1 MQVRRGYK
9 FVLIIGILTGCYQTL
24 LTQVVL
30 QDRHFNTFR
39 EGISAAGSGDYN
51 LAIDLFGRI
60 LKETP
65 NHIDALTHLGVTL
78 LESNQ
83 KIDSAISLFNKVLEI
98 IPPEDHF
105 DPFGIYIHLN
115 LARAYNLSL
124 NPQQALSVLNYI
136 EDSIKTDDIRA
147 DFVRE
152 LNQTRNFIIHFNNP
166 IQINVT
172 DGILKEVN
180 SEFDDHSPLV
190 NLTGQ
195 KMFFTSR
202 RATRN
207 DYLLEDKQYSENLF
221 MSKFDGI
228 EWNEPIL
235 IEELYSPGEHI
246 SILSLSPDETQLF
259 LYKSDGR
266 PSRNIYVSQLV
277 NNKWQKPVKL
287 PKSIN
292 SKWNETHASLSPD
305 QSTLYFTS
313 NRPGGFGGLDIYAVK
328 KNTKGKWGK
337 PVNLGPNINSIYDE
351 EAPMIH
357 PDGKT
362 LYFNS
367 NGQSSMGGFDVFY
380 SQKLP
385 DGSWAKA
392 VNLGYPINSP
402 DDDLFFLPTLDK
414 SEAYMTSYRFSES
427 KGRSNIYHL
436 SFKDSIQGSLTIIE
450 GLVKNPKKLPLEQI
464 RMLVWRENDEQ
475 LIGDFRPNIHSGK
488 YLLILE
494 SDENYIIKEATPK
507 EITSIDTLYVS
518 GDLAFNQSKKI
529 MMVEDI
535 KMMPPLIPKQT
546 SSPIS
551 LKNDSIKLTSNEINK
566 LIPLKDDVTKEELKA
581 EAINSSKY
589 TIQVLALNK
598 RPRASRE
605 YLEGLDI
612 KQIKIYKGKDG
623 YRRYVIG
630 EFENE
635 LEATK
640 YKLKIQAGG
649 RFQDAWIRKLSTIM
663 QISN

>member
-1 MQVRRGYK
+1 MEVRWSYK
-9 FVLIIGILTGCYQTL
+9 FVLIFGILLGCYQLTY
-24 LTQVVL
+24 TQVIL
-30 QDRHFNTFR
+30 QDKHITTFR
-39 EGISAAGSGDYN
+39 EGISAASAGDYN
-51 LAIDLFGRI
+51 LAIDLFGKI
-60 LKETP
+60 LEESP

-83 KIDSAISLFNKVLEI
+83 KADSAISLFNRVLEI

-105 DPFGIYIHLN
+105 DPFGIYIHLS
-115 LARAYNLSL
+115 LARAYNLNS
-124 NPQQALSVLNYI
+124 NPQKAFSVLSYI
-136 EDSIKTDDIRA
+136 EDSIKTEDLRVEFEKD
-147 DFVRE
+147 
-152 LNQTRNFIIHFNNP
+152 LNQTKNFIIHFNNP

-172 DGILKEVN
+172 DKSLKKIN
-180 SEFDDHSPLV
+180 SEYDDHSPLV
-190 NLTGQ
+190 NLTGR

-202 RATRN
+202 RATRK

-221 MSKFDGI
+221 MSEFDGV
-228 EWNEPIL
+228 EWKEPIL

-259 LYKSDGR
+259 LYKSDGK
-266 PSRNIYVSQLV
+266 PSRNIYVSQFV
-277 NNKWQKPVKL
+277 NNKWQKPVKM
-287 PKSIN
+287 PKKIN

-305 QSTLYFTS
+305 QSTLFFTS

-328 KNTKGKWGK
+328 KNASGKWGK

-367 NGQSSMGGFDVFY
+367 NGLSSMGGFDVFY
-380 SQKLP
+380 SQKLA

-402 DDDLFFLPTLDK
+402 DDDLFFFPNLDK
-414 SEAYMTSYRFSES
+414 SEAYMTSYRFSENKS
-427 KGRSNIYHL
+427 RSNIYHL
-436 SFKDSIQGSLTIIE
+436 SFNADAKGSLTIVE
-450 GLVKNPKKLPLEQI
+450 GLVKNPQKQPLEQI
-464 RMLVWRENDEQ
+464 RMLVWKKDNEQ

-494 SDENYIIKEATPK
+494 SDENYVIKEATPK
-507 EITSIDTLYVS
+507 EITSIDTLYIP
-518 GDLAFNQSKKI
+518 GDLAFNQSKQI

-535 KMMPPLIPKQT
+535 KMMPPLIPKQIY
-546 SSPIS
+546 SGIS
-551 LKNDSIKLTSNEINK
+551 LKNDTIELTSNETNK
-566 LIPLKDDVTKEELKA
+566 LIPIKDDVTKEELKA
-581 EAINSSKY
+581 EAINSSKF

-630 EFENE
+630 EFEND

-640 YKLKIQAGG
+640 YMIKIQAGG
-649 RFQDAWIRKLSTIM
+649 RFQDAWIRKLSTIK